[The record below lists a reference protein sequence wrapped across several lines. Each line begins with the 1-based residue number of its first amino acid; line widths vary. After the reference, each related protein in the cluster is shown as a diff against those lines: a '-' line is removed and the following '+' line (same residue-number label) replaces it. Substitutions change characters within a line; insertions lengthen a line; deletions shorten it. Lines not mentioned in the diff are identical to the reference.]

1 MTPSYNYYELLG
13 VSPSANNAELRKAF
27 RQLSKRLHP
36 DTTSLPRD
44 EATRQFQNVCE
55 AYDLLSDPVLRANYD
70 LFIEQEN
77 NLISQKKE
85 SYLRN
90 TQPVQFSKS
99 IGVRRP
105 LSGGEL
111 FSLLL
116 LITSIF
122 VSLALGVIIAFS
134 KGGNLNFIPSWLM
147 SYSIFS
153 NNFIA
158 KCFESL

>member
-1 MTPSYNYYELLG
+1 MKPSRNCYELLG

-36 DTTSLPRD
+36 DTTSLPSD

-70 LFIEQEN
+70 LSIEKEN
-77 NLISQKKE
+77 KF
-85 SYLRN
+85 
-90 TQPVQFSKS
+90 TQQTTEHNSIKIEPVQFSKS

-105 LSGGEL
+105 FSGGEL

-116 LITSIF
+116 LMISILL
-122 VSLALGVIIAFS
+122 SLTLGVFIAFS
-134 KGGNLNFIPSWLM
+134 RGGNLGFTPSWLM
-147 SYSIFS
+147 
-153 NNFIA
+153 
-158 KCFESL
+158 

>member
-1 MTPSYNYYELLG
+1 MAPSSNCYELLG
-13 VSPSANNAELRKAF
+13 GSPSANNAELRKAF
-27 RQLSKRLHP
+27 RELSKRLHP
-36 DTTSLPRD
+36 DTTSLPSD

-70 LFIEQEN
+70 LSVEKNN
-77 NLISQKKE
+77 NLISQNKE
-85 SYLRN
+85 PYLTN
-90 TQPVQFSKS
+90 IKPVQFSKS

-122 VSLALGVIIAFS
+122 LSLALGVFIALLR
-134 KGGNLNFIPSWLM
+134 GGNLDFTPSWLM
-147 SYSIFS
+147 
-153 NNFIA
+153 
-158 KCFESL
+158 

>member
-1 MTPSYNYYELLG
+1 MAPSSNCYELLG

-27 RQLSKRLHP
+27 RELSKRLHP
-36 DTTSLPRD
+36 DTTSLPSD

-70 LFIEQEN
+70 LSIERNN
-77 NLISQKKE
+77 NLRSQNKE
-85 SYLRN
+85 PYLTN
-90 TQPVQFSKS
+90 IKPVQFSKS

-122 VSLALGVIIAFS
+122 LSLALGVFIALLR
-134 KGGNLNFIPSWLM
+134 GGNLDFIPSWL
-147 SYSIFS
+147 I
-153 NNFIA
+153 
-158 KCFESL
+158 

>member
-1 MTPSYNYYELLG
+1 MTPSANCYELLG

-36 DTTSLPRD
+36 DTTSLPSD
-44 EATRQFQNVCE
+44 EATRQFQKVCE

-70 LFIEQEN
+70 LSIENNN
-77 NLISQKKE
+77 NLISQNKKT
-85 SYLRN
+85 YLTN
-90 TQPVQFSKS
+90 IKPVQFSKS

-122 VSLALGVIIAFS
+122 LSLALGVFIALLR
-134 KGGNLNFIPSWLM
+134 GGNLDFTPSWL
-147 SYSIFS
+147 I
-153 NNFIA
+153 
-158 KCFESL
+158 

>member
-1 MTPSYNYYELLG
+1 MTPSSNCYELLG
-13 VSPSANNAELRKAF
+13 VSTSANNAELRKAF
-27 RQLSKRLHP
+27 RQLSKQLHP
-36 DTTSLPRD
+36 DTTSLPSD

-70 LFIEQEN
+70 LFIEKEN
-77 NLISQKKE
+77 NLISQE
-85 SYLRN
+85 NEPYLEN
-90 TQPVQFSKS
+90 KQPVQFSES

-122 VSLALGVIIAFS
+122 LSLALGVFIAFLR
-134 KGGNLNFIPSWLM
+134 GGNLNFIPSWLM
-147 SYSIFS
+147 
-153 NNFIA
+153 
-158 KCFESL
+158 

>member
-1 MTPSYNYYELLG
+1 MKPSYNCYELLG

-36 DTTSLPRD
+36 DTTSLPSD

-70 LFIEQEN
+70 LTIEREN
-77 NLISQKKE
+77 NLTNQKIDSNSTKVE
-85 SYLRN
+85 
-90 TQPVQFSKS
+90 PVQFSRS

-105 LSGGEL
+105 FSGGEL

-116 LITSIF
+116 LITSILL
-122 VSLALGVIIAFS
+122 SLVLGVLIAFLR
-134 KGGNLNFIPSWLM
+134 GGNLEFTPSWLM
-147 SYSIFS
+147 
-153 NNFIA
+153 
-158 KCFESL
+158 

>member
-1 MTPSYNYYELLG
+1 MTPSSNCYELLG
-13 VSPSANNAELRKAF
+13 VSTSANNAELRKAF

-36 DTTSLPRD
+36 DTTSLPSD

-70 LFIEQEN
+70 LFIEKEN
-77 NLISQKKE
+77 NLITQKNE
-85 SYLRN
+85 PYLVN
-90 TQPVQFSKS
+90 KQPVQFSES

-122 VSLALGVIIAFS
+122 LSLALGVFIAFLR
-134 KGGNLNFIPSWLM
+134 GGNLNFIPSWLM
-147 SYSIFS
+147 
-153 NNFIA
+153 
-158 KCFESL
+158 

>member
-1 MTPSYNYYELLG
+1 MNPSPNCYELLG

-36 DTTSLPRD
+36 DTTSLPSD

-70 LFIEQEN
+70 LSIEKEKN
-77 NLISQKKE
+77 FTDQKQQAY
-85 SYLRN
+85 SRHIGPL
-90 TQPVQFSKS
+90 QFSKS

-116 LITSIF
+116 LIISI
-122 VSLALGVIIAFS
+122 ALGLVLGVLIAFLR
-134 KGGNLNFIPSWLM
+134 GGNLNFIPSWLM
-147 SYSIFS
+147 
-153 NNFIA
+153 
-158 KCFESL
+158 

>member
-1 MTPSYNYYELLG
+1 MAPSSNCYELLG

-27 RQLSKRLHP
+27 RELSKRLHP
-36 DTTSLPRD
+36 DTTSLPSD

-70 LFIEQEN
+70 LSIERNN
-77 NLISQKKE
+77 NLISQNKE
-85 SYLRN
+85 PYLTN
-90 TQPVQFSKS
+90 IKPVQFSKS

-111 FSLLL
+111 FSLFL

-122 VSLALGVIIAFS
+122 L
-134 KGGNLNFIPSWLM
+134 SWL
-147 SYSIFS
+147 
-153 NNFIA
+153 
-158 KCFESL
+158 

>member
-1 MTPSYNYYELLG
+1 MAPSSNCYELLG
-13 VSPSANNAELRKAF
+13 VSPSANNSELRKAF
-27 RQLSKRLHP
+27 RELSKRLHP
-36 DTTSLPRD
+36 DTTSLPSD

-70 LFIEQEN
+70 LSIERNN
-77 NLISQKKE
+77 NLISQNKE
-85 SYLRN
+85 PYLTN
-90 TQPVQFSKS
+90 IKPVQFSKS

-122 VSLALGVIIAFS
+122 LSLALGVFIALLR
-134 KGGNLNFIPSWLM
+134 GGNLDFTPSWL
-147 SYSIFS
+147 I
-153 NNFIA
+153 
-158 KCFESL
+158 

>member
-1 MTPSYNYYELLG
+1 MTPSSNCYELLG

-27 RQLSKRLHP
+27 RQLSKQLHP
-36 DTTSLPRD
+36 DTTSLPSD

-70 LFIEQEN
+70 LFIEKEN

-85 SYLRN
+85 PYLKN
-90 TQPVQFSKS
+90 IQPVQFSKS

-105 LSGGEL
+105 FSGGEL

-116 LITSIF
+116 LIISIF
-122 VSLALGVIIAFS
+122 LSLALGVFIAFLR
-134 KGGNLNFIPSWLM
+134 GGNLNFTPSWLM
-147 SYSIFS
+147 
-153 NNFIA
+153 
-158 KCFESL
+158 

>member
-1 MTPSYNYYELLG
+1 MTPSSNCYELLG

-55 AYDLLSDPVLRANYD
+55 AYDLLSDPILRANYD
-70 LFIEQEN
+70 LRIGKEN
-77 NLISQKKE
+77 NLISQTKE
-85 SYLRN
+85 PYFTSI
-90 TQPVQFSKS
+90 QPIKFSKS

-111 FSLLL
+111 FSLFLL
-116 LITSIF
+116 LISIF
-122 VSLALGVIIAFS
+122 LSLTLGVFFAFS
-134 KGGNLNFIPSWLM
+134 RGGNLDFTPSWLM
-147 SYSIFS
+147 
-153 NNFIA
+153 
-158 KCFESL
+158 

>member
-1 MTPSYNYYELLG
+1 MTPSDNCYELLG

-36 DTTSLPRD
+36 DTTSLPSD

-70 LFIEQEN
+70 LSLEKEN
-77 NLISQKKE
+77 NFTNQKIE
-85 SYLRN
+85 SNLTN
-90 TQPVQFSKS
+90 LEPVQFSKS

-105 LSGGEL
+105 FSGGEL

-116 LITSIF
+116 LITSILL
-122 VSLALGVIIAFS
+122 SLALGVLIAFLR
-134 KGGNLNFIPSWLM
+134 GWNLDFTPSWLM
-147 SYSIFS
+147 
-153 NNFIA
+153 
-158 KCFESL
+158 

>member
-1 MTPSYNYYELLG
+1 MTPSSNCYELLG

-36 DTTSLPRD
+36 DTTSLPSD

-70 LFIEQEN
+70 LSIDKDN
-77 NLISQKKE
+77 NLMSQNKE
-85 SYLRN
+85 PYLTN
-90 TQPVQFSKS
+90 IKPVQFSKS

-116 LITSIF
+116 LITSIIL
-122 VSLALGVIIAFS
+122 SLALGVFIALLR
-134 KGGNLNFIPSWLM
+134 GVNLDFTPSWL
-147 SYSIFS
+147 I
-153 NNFIA
+153 
-158 KCFESL
+158 

>member
-1 MTPSYNYYELLG
+1 MTPSSNCYELLG
-13 VSPSANNAELRKAF
+13 VSPSATNTELRKAF

-70 LFIEQEN
+70 LFIKKEN

-85 SYLRN
+85 PYLKN
-90 TQPVQFSKS
+90 IQPVQFSKS
-99 IGVRRP
+99 LGVRRP

-116 LITSIF
+116 LLISIF
-122 VSLALGVIIAFS
+122 LSLALGVFIAFLR
-134 KGGNLNFIPSWLM
+134 GGNLNFTPSWLM
-147 SYSIFS
+147 
-153 NNFIA
+153 
-158 KCFESL
+158 

>member
-1 MTPSYNYYELLG
+1 MNPSYNCYELLG

-36 DTTSLPRD
+36 DTTSMPSD

-70 LFIEQEN
+70 LSIEKEN
-77 NLISQKKE
+77 NLINPIIE
-85 SYLRN
+85 SNLTN
-90 TQPVQFSKS
+90 KDPVQFSKS

-105 LSGGEL
+105 FSGGEL

-116 LITSIF
+116 LITSIIL
-122 VSLALGVIIAFS
+122 SLALGVFIAFL
-134 KGGNLNFIPSWLM
+134 KGGNLDFTPSWL
-147 SYSIFS
+147 I
-153 NNFIA
+153 
-158 KCFESL
+158 SLVYIYK

>member
-1 MTPSYNYYELLG
+1 MTPSSNCYELLG

-36 DTTSLPRD
+36 DTTSLPSD
-44 EATRQFQNVCE
+44 EATRQFQYVCE

-70 LFIEQEN
+70 LSIEKDN
-77 NLISQKKE
+77 NLMSQNKE
-85 SYLRN
+85 TYLSN
-90 TQPVQFSKS
+90 IKPVQFSKS

-122 VSLALGVIIAFS
+122 LSLALGVFIALLR
-134 KGGNLNFIPSWLM
+134 GGNLDFTPSWL
-147 SYSIFS
+147 I
-153 NNFIA
+153 
-158 KCFESL
+158 

>member
-1 MTPSYNYYELLG
+1 MTLSSNCYELLG

-36 DTTSLPRD
+36 DTTSLPSD

-70 LFIEQEN
+70 LSIEKDN
-77 NLISQKKE
+77 NLMSQNKE
-85 SYLRN
+85 PYLTN
-90 TQPVQFSKS
+90 IKPGQFSKS

-122 VSLALGVIIAFS
+122 LSLALGVFIALLR
-134 KGGNLNFIPSWLM
+134 GGNLGFTPSWL
-147 SYSIFS
+147 I
-153 NNFIA
+153 
-158 KCFESL
+158 

>member
-1 MTPSYNYYELLG
+1 LTLSSNCYELLG

-44 EATRQFQNVCE
+44 EATKQFQDVCE

-70 LFIEQEN
+70 LNIEKEN
-77 NLISQKKE
+77 NLISQEKE
-85 SYLRN
+85 SYRSSIK
-90 TQPVQFSKS
+90 PVQFSKS

-105 LSGGEL
+105 FSGGEL

-116 LITSIF
+116 LITSILL
-122 VSLALGVIIAFS
+122 SLALGLFIAYLR
-134 KGGNLNFIPSWLM
+134 GGNFNFTPSWLV
-147 SYSIFS
+147 Y
-153 NNFIA
+153 
-158 KCFESL
+158 

>member
-1 MTPSYNYYELLG
+1 MKPSYNCYELLG

-36 DTTSLPRD
+36 DTTSLPSD

-70 LFIEQEN
+70 LSIEKEN
-77 NLISQKKE
+77 NLTNQLKE
-85 SYLRN
+85 SNVTNMEPLL
-90 TQPVQFSKS
+90 FSKS

-105 LSGGEL
+105 FSGGEL

-116 LITSIF
+116 LITSILL
-122 VSLALGVIIAFS
+122 SLALGVVIAFLR
-134 KGGNLNFIPSWLM
+134 GTNLGITPSWLM
-147 SYSIFS
+147 
-153 NNFIA
+153 
-158 KCFESL
+158 

>member
-1 MTPSYNYYELLG
+1 MTPPSNCYELLG
-13 VSPSANNAELRKAF
+13 VSTSANNAELRKAF
-27 RQLSKRLHP
+27 RQLSKQLHP
-36 DTTSLPRD
+36 DTTSLPSD

-70 LFIEQEN
+70 LLIKKEN
-77 NLISQKKE
+77 NIISQKKDPY
-85 SYLRN
+85 SKN
-90 TQPVQFSKS
+90 IQPVQFSKS

-122 VSLALGVIIAFS
+122 LSLALGVFIAFLR
-134 KGGNLNFIPSWLM
+134 GGNLNFTPSWLM
-147 SYSIFS
+147 
-153 NNFIA
+153 
-158 KCFESL
+158 

>member
-1 MTPSYNYYELLG
+1 MTPSSNCYELLG
-13 VSPSANNAELRKAF
+13 VSTSANNAELRKAF
-27 RQLSKRLHP
+27 RQLSKQLHP
-36 DTTSLPRD
+36 DTTSLPSD

-70 LFIEQEN
+70 LFIEKEN

-85 SYLRN
+85 PYLKN
-90 TQPVQFSKS
+90 IQPVQFSKS

-122 VSLALGVIIAFS
+122 LSLALGVFIAFLR
-134 KGGNLNFIPSWLM
+134 GGNLTFTPSWLM
-147 SYSIFS
+147 
-153 NNFIA
+153 
-158 KCFESL
+158 

>member
-1 MTPSYNYYELLG
+1 MKPSYNCYELLG

-36 DTTSLPRD
+36 DTTSLPSD

-70 LFIEQEN
+70 LNID
-77 NLISQKKE
+77 KE
-85 SYLRN
+85 SNLTN
-90 TQPVQFSKS
+90 QKTESNSINIEPVQFSKS

-105 LSGGEL
+105 FSGGEL

-116 LITSIF
+116 LIISIF
-122 VSLALGVIIAFS
+122 LSLVLVVFIAVLKGV
-134 KGGNLNFIPSWLM
+134 NLDFTPSWLM
-147 SYSIFS
+147 
-153 NNFIA
+153 
-158 KCFESL
+158 

>member
-1 MTPSYNYYELLG
+1 LKPSYNCYELLG

-36 DTTSLPRD
+36 DTTSLPSD

-70 LFIEQEN
+70 LNID
-77 NLISQKKE
+77 KE
-85 SYLRN
+85 SNLTN
-90 TQPVQFSKS
+90 QKTESNSINIEPVQFSKS

-105 LSGGEL
+105 FSGGEL

-116 LITSIF
+116 LIISIF
-122 VSLALGVIIAFS
+122 LSLVLVVFIAVLKGV
-134 KGGNLNFIPSWLM
+134 NLDFTPSWLM
-147 SYSIFS
+147 
-153 NNFIA
+153 
-158 KCFESL
+158 